1 MRVTL
6 LEVSGNMGLF
16 EDYPDYAMMTNDQ
29 GERDTKPWVSS
40 GMSPLKMGLMSAG
53 LGILAAPDVTSDW
66 VGGGGGGESLGRGGL
81 LGLQAFQQ
89 GHQDLQGQRND
100 FYTHRNAQEDQL
112 IQNMQAKRQ
121 EEEYQ
126 RLQQGREK
134 RDESFPGLL
143 QMLRSSGRQEY
154 IDAVPMLQ
162 QLYATS
168 PEKAVAASMNIV
180 SQLKKPKPGEITNI
194 PMTDKNGKSLG
205 SSYLMQDGKFLQVV
219 KHSDSGSGSVPD
231 KLGKSEYDGLLYKY
245 NQEGDTTSP
254 DNYNQIYLGRQR
266 LDATLKDFSDKDKV
280 TTKRYA
286 GALKGVQSPWDKFLN
301 HSNPALRLTPEQ
313 MTAKGWKEDPTLL
326 EDVGSS
332 TKPIP
337 VTAQQSAYKVAGVT
351 GSESD
356 MQVLFDEGYDITKMS
371 PKNIM
376 TFLAGGW
383 TINPLSGPEFEQARS
398 YESFALKG
406 SMSFAYLF
414 SGATVRAEEMTQ
426 FRKSMYPM
434 PGDSTALV
442 ESKRKSRKRII
453 DLYNSMNP
461 SSIKMA
467 HALAKKANG
476 GTLPPIDLKHI
487 DGGVNQSKE
496 EIKGNLKWGD
506 EEG

>member
-1 MRVTL
+1 MTVIL
-6 LEVSGNMGLF
+6 SGVSGNMGLF
-16 EDYPDYAMMTNDQ
+16 EDYPDYAMMTNEQ
-29 GERDTKPWVSS
+29 GERDTKPWVS
-40 GMSPLKMGLMSAG
+40 GQSPLSMGLMTAG
-53 LGILAAPDVTSDW
+53 LGILAAPDVTSEW
-66 VGGGGGGESLGRGGL
+66 VGEGGGGFDPTNLGRGGL

-89 GHQDLQGQRND
+89 GHQNLQDQRKD
-100 FYTHRNAQEDQL
+100 YYTHRNSLMDQA
-112 IQNMQAKRQ
+112 IQNQAAKRQ
-121 EEEYQ
+121 HEEHL
-126 RLQQGREK
+126 RLQKNREN

-143 QMLRSSGRQEY
+143 QMLRNSGRQEY

-162 QLYATS
+162 QLYLTS

-180 SQLKKPKPGEITNI
+180 SQLKKPKPGEITYV

-205 SSYLMQDGKFLQVV
+205 SSYLMQDGKYLGTV

-254 DNYNQIYLGRQR
+254 DNYNQIYTGRQR

-286 GALKGVQSPWDKFLN
+286 PPLHGTQSPWDKFLN
-301 HSNPALRLTPEQ
+301 HPNPALRLTEEQ

-326 EDVGSS
+326 EVVGTS

-337 VTAQQSAYKVAGVT
+337 VTAQQSAYKVAGIT
-351 GSESD
+351 GSEGD
-356 MQVLFDEGYDITKMS
+356 MQKLFDDGYDITKMN

-434 PGDSTALV
+434 PGDSPALV
-442 ESKRKSRKRII
+442 ESKRKSRQRII

-467 HALAKKANG
+467 HALTKKANG
-476 GTLPPIDLKHI
+476 GKLPPLDLEH
-487 DGGVNQSKE
+487 VNNPEESKSE
-496 EIKGNLKWGD
+496 VEKKAF
-506 EEG
+506 E

>member
-1 MRVTL
+1 MAH
-6 LEVSGNMGLF
+6 SGF
-16 EDYPDYAMMTNDQ
+16 EQYPEYAMMTNDQ
-29 GERDTKPWVSS
+29 GERDTRPWVS
-40 GMSPLKMGLMSAG
+40 GPSPLSMGLLTAG
-53 LGILAAPDVTSDW
+53 LGILAAPERITTW
-66 VGGGGGGESLGRGGL
+66 EGGSGGFDPSYIGQGGL

-89 GHQDLQGQRND
+89 GHQNLQGQRKD
-100 FYTHRNAQEDQL
+100 FYTHRNSLMDQV
-112 IQNMQAKRQ
+112 IQNQSAKRQ
-121 EEEYQ
+121 QEEHQ

-134 RDESFPGLL
+134 RDESFPELL
-143 QMLRSSGRQEY
+143 KMLNNSGRQEY
-154 IDAVPMLQ
+154 MDAVPILQ
-162 QLYATS
+162 QLYLTS
-168 PEKAVAASMNIV
+168 PEKAVTSAMNII
-180 SQLKKPKPGEITNI
+180 SQLKTIPGEITYV

-205 SSYLMQDGKFLQVV
+205 SSYLMQDGKYLGTV

-254 DNYNQIYLGRQR
+254 DNYNQIYTGRQR

-286 GALKGVQSPWDKFLN
+286 AALRGVQTPWDKFLT
-301 HSNPALRLTPEQ
+301 HSDPALRLTPEE

-326 EDVGSS
+326 EVVGTS

-337 VTAQQSAYKVAGVT
+337 VTAQQSAYKVAGIT
-351 GSESD
+351 GSEGD

-371 PKNIM
+371 GKNIL

-434 PGDSTALV
+434 PGDNPALV
-442 ESKRKSRKRII
+442 ESKRRSRKRII

-461 SSIKMA
+461 SSIRMA

-476 GTLPPIDLKHI
+476 GKLPDLDLNH
-487 DGGVNQSKE
+487 VNDPEESKLDVE
-496 EIKGNLKWGD
+496 KKAFE
-506 EEG
+506 

>member
-1 MRVTL
+1 M
-6 LEVSGNMGLF
+6 NLF
-16 EDYPDYAMMTNDQ
+16 EQYPDYAMMTNDQ
-29 GERDTKPWVSS
+29 GERDTKPWVS
-40 GMSPLKMGLMSAG
+40 GPSPLSMGLMSAG
-53 LGILAAPDVTSDW
+53 LGMLAQPEDTSGWVTE
-66 VGGGGGGESLGRGGL
+66 GGGVDPTNMARGGL
-81 LGLQAFQQ
+81 LGLQAWQQ
-89 GHQDLQGQRND
+89 GHQNLQDQRKD
-100 FYTHRNAQEDQL
+100 FYTHRNSLMDQV
-112 IQNMQAKRQ
+112 IQNQAAKRQ
-121 EEEYQ
+121 EEEHQ

-134 RDESFPGLL
+134 RDESFPSLL
-143 QMLRSSGRQEY
+143 QMLRDSGRQEY

-180 SQLKKPKPGEITNI
+180 SQLKKPKPGEITYV

-205 SSYLMQDGKFLQVV
+205 SSYLMQDGKYLGTV

-254 DNYNQIYLGRQR
+254 DNYNLIYTGRQR

-286 GALKGVQSPWDKFLN
+286 PALRGVQTPWDKFLN
-301 HSNPALRLTPEQ
+301 HPNPALRLTPEE

-337 VTAQQSAYKVAGVT
+337 VTAQQSAYKVAGIT

-356 MQVLFDEGYDITKMS
+356 MQILFDEGYDITKMN
-371 PKNIM
+371 PKNIL

-434 PGDSTALV
+434 PGDSPALV

-476 GTLPPIDLKHI
+476 GTLPDLDLKHVK
-487 DGGVNQSKE
+487 DPGKSKE
-496 EIKGNLKWGD
+496 EIKGTLEWG

>member
-1 MRVTL
+1 MAH
-6 LEVSGNMGLF
+6 SGF
-16 EDYPDYAMMTNDQ
+16 EQYPEYAMMTNDQ
-29 GERDTKPWVSS
+29 GERDTRPWVS
-40 GMSPLKMGLMSAG
+40 GPSPLSMGLLTAG
-53 LGILAAPDVTSDW
+53 LGILAAPERITTW
-66 VGGGGGGESLGRGGL
+66 EGGSGGFDPSYIGQGGL

-89 GHQDLQGQRND
+89 GHQNLQGQRKD
-100 FYTHRNAQEDQL
+100 FYTHRNSLMDQA
-112 IQNMQAKRQ
+112 IQNQAAKRQ
-121 EEEYQ
+121 EEEHQ
-126 RLQQGREK
+126 RLRQVRES
-134 RDESFPGLL
+134 RDKSFPDLL
-143 QMLRSSGRQEY
+143 KMLNNSGRQEY
-154 IDAVPMLQ
+154 MDAVPILQ
-162 QLYATS
+162 QLYLTS
-168 PEKAVAASMNIV
+168 PEKAVTSAMNIV
-180 SQLKKPKPGEITNI
+180 SQLKTIPGEITYV
-194 PMTDKNGKSLG
+194 PMKDKNGKSLG

-245 NQEGDTTSP
+245 NQEGDTTSA
-254 DNYNQIYLGRQR
+254 DNYNQIYTGRQR

-286 GALKGVQSPWDKFLN
+286 PPLHGTQSPWDKFLN
-301 HSNPALRLTPEQ
+301 HPNPALRLTEEQ

-326 EDVGSS
+326 EVVGTS

-337 VTAQQSAYKVAGVT
+337 VTAQQSAYKVAGIT

-356 MQVLFDEGYDITKMS
+356 MQVLFDEGYDITKMN
-371 PKNIM
+371 PKNIL

-434 PGDSTALV
+434 PGDSPALV
-442 ESKRKSRKRII
+442 ESKRKSRQRII

-461 SSIKMA
+461 SSIR
-467 HALAKKANG
+467 LAYQLARKISKAD
-476 GTLPPIDLKHI
+476 LPDLDLKH
-487 DGGVNQSKE
+487 VNAPERSKE
-496 EIKGNLKWGD
+496 EIKGALEWGED
-506 EEG
+506 G